1 MTVKCLAQEPMG
13 AFDGVR
19 IHILQTVNDY
29 ESVALITVDLG
40 MCISSWL
47 YLRNGVLVLVLP
59 RVPLSFKDPFYFKLF
74 LVYQG
79 LKKVE
84 VEK

>member
-40 MCISSWL
+40 MRISSWL
-47 YLRNGVLVLVLP
+47 YLRNGVLVLP

-79 LKKVE
+79 LKIVE